1 MKKFRIKKVYDV
13 CQNVHHLNTKKK
25 TFAFL
30 SEQNPN
36 NVTVGVKF

>member
-1 MKKFRIKKVYDV
+1 MRKISIKKVYDV
-13 CQNVHHLNTKKK
+13 CQNVHLLNTKK

-36 NVTVGVKF
+36 NVTVEVKL

>member
-1 MKKFRIKKVYDV
+1 MRKIRIKKVYDV
-13 CQNVHHLNTKKK
+13 CQNVHLLYKK
-25 TFAFL
+25 TFVFL

>member
-1 MKKFRIKKVYDV
+1 MRKIPIKKVYDV
-13 CQNVHHLNTKKK
+13 CQNVHLLYKKK
-25 TFAFL
+25 TFVFL